1 MASHCL
7 AIWCAQHADG
17 KGIRRSNVG
26 GFHSEEERFNRS
38 SSDWYGRLCTT
49 LTRSRSSTRTLT
61 RTLTNP
67 DEPYCALTNPDE
79 P

>member
-49 LTRSRSSTRTLT
+49 LTLT
-61 RTLTNP
+61 
-67 DEPYCALTNPDE
+67 
-79 P
+79 